1 MGQVALVRSGS
12 NRRRTTKLRRSDTA
26 VKMLLTARCQ
36 QPTPTMPVPSFC
48 PPELDTDDT
57 KFQARD
63 IEPIHGWASISMLG
77 SVLPQR
83 GSSDAQSPHRSYRY
97 SLSSRRRHPFR
108 RAQDDKQR
116 STRIRRK
123 HCHRYPEPHQTSQRP
138 ARSKLSRSLT
148 EPLSLLSG
156 CQQSLATAFQLLP
169 LQRQPQRLLSQ
180 RSQTFGFMRGPTW
193 NCLKFDTS
201 WRSARS

>member
-1 MGQVALVRSGS
+1 MAGLASQCWGAFYHNGEAQMRKALIALIAIVSVAGAGILFAAPK
-12 NRRRTTKLRRSDTA
+12 TTNS
-26 VKMLLTARCQ
+26 
-36 QPTPTMPVPSFC
+36 
-48 PPELDTDDT
+48 
-57 KFQARD
+57 
-63 IEPIHGWASISMLG
+63 
-77 SVLPQR
+77 
-83 GSSDAQSPHRSYRY
+83 
-97 SLSSRRRHPFR
+97 
-108 RAQDDKQR
+108 